1 MCHFLAKDSFCPSI
15 LTKLP
20 LIDVLRFVYA
30 QEAASAVLQCCHVLI
45 FTSAFRHVVWSH
57 LIKMYGVNKVVCRG
71 YMRLFY
77 FFGVIKQSIW
87 VF

>member
-15 LTKLP
+15 LTKLT

-57 LIKMYGVNKVVCRG
+57 LIKMYGVNKVACRG
-71 YMRLFY
+71 YEILFL
-77 FFGVIKQSIW
+77 FFLVL
-87 VF
+87 